1 MKIALYIILGLAGA
15 LLIFNFT
22 KIDYAAP
29 LEGNSAVAVIS
40 VLACLCAMLLL
51 IILLISRKIVE
62 KKKRRL

>member
-51 IILLISRKIVE
+51 IIETL
-62 KKKRRL
+62 